1 MDKKIITE
9 RETDPFDLD
18 WSEIANDKNKNAG
31 NALIRVADVEY
42 EDDDGEDCHVL
53 IKVKE
58 DDTEDSIE
66 EALSE
71 QGMIFIYVNE
81 IFDKVVE
88 NGRYDDYNDYDVI
101 EVLD

>member
-18 WSEIANDKNKNAG
+18 WSEIANGKNKNAG

-66 EALSE
+66 EALSM

-88 NGRYDDYNDYDVI
+88 NGRYDDYNDYDLI

>member
-1 MDKKIITE
+1 MDKKIIAE

-81 IFDKVVE
+81 IFDKAV
-88 NGRYDDYNDYDVI
+88 NGRYNDYDVI
-101 EVLD
+101 ETLD

>member
-1 MDKKIITE
+1 MDKKIITDTE

-18 WSEIANDKNKNAG
+18 WSETANGKNKNVG

-81 IFDKVVE
+81 IFDKVE
-88 NGRYDDYNDYDVI
+88 NGRYNDYDVI
-101 EVLD
+101 ETLD